1 MGINEG
7 ARNAW
12 MIKFPGGSIHRGDTE
27 EEEEGTITPSTR
39 VDSRNSVPASLYQ
52 MMMMVLAGWLI
63 YSRHDLREL
72 FNSNSPDPLMTN
84 ILMVD
89 QEEGGKGRG
98 GARGR

>member
-1 MGINEG
+1 MLIPEFCSRISLPNDGGDDDG
-7 ARNAW
+7 A
-12 MIKFPGGSIHRGDTE
+12 G
-27 EEEEGTITPSTR
+27 
-39 VDSRNSVPASLYQ
+39 
-52 MMMMVLAGWLI
+52 AGWLI